1 MVIPLLALK
10 PQLEHD
16 PAAAATASIHPPSLA
31 SSPRRFSGVANASI
45 LHALN
50 GEVHPLISY
59 RGAIRRSLPP
69 SP

>member
-1 MVIPLLALK
+1 MIQLPSNNSVSSSTKSGKLTQALF
-10 PQLEHD
+10 
-16 PAAAATASIHPPSLA
+16 
-31 SSPRRFSGVANASI
+31 RRNASI

-59 RGAIRRSLPP
+59 RGAIQAP